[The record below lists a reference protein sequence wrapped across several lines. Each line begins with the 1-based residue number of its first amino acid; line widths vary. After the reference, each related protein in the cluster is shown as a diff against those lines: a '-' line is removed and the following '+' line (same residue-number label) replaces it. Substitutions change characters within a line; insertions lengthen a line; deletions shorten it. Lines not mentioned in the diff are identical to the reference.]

1 MKRFITTC
9 AVVLLLVGGSGEIA
23 NADQHWTSL
32 SVGVVEKVDG
42 DLAPQPRATIMN
54 YNENKGIGW
63 HIGEGQMGPVASI
76 LMWEKKGLTWLKG
89 ANAAMYFQG
98 QADLLQ
104 APEGSTSTLHT
115 GLMGPDFRLGY
126 DKLGGVELSVA
137 TLWKFVDGQGAEF
150 YPTFSLVFRTK

>member
-1 MKRFITTC
+1 M
-9 AVVLLLVGGSGEIA
+9 
-23 NADQHWTSL
+23 
-32 SVGVVEKVDG
+32 EKVDG
-42 DLAPQPRATIMN
+42 ELAPQPRATIIN
-54 YNENKGIGW
+54 YINGKGVGW

-76 LMWEKKGLTWLKG
+76 LMWEHANLKWLKG

-104 APEGSTSTLHT
+104 GPEDAESTLHT

-126 DKLGGVELSVA
+126 DKLGGVELSFA
-137 TLWKFVDGQGAEF
+137 PLWKFRDGQSAEF